1 MKYTLRL
8 CISMLCFVLP
18 ATSLA
23 LQTDTGIPPETAGLT
38 KQSRSITLHGRVV
51 DARSGEPIAKV
62 KIIVVATQQSTS
74 TDENGGFTLEGIQPG
89 ELDLY
94 ITTVTYGLVKKTITV
109 KDVERAEVEIALNQ
123 EGATLTEKITV
134 SAGPFEQIE
143 TNAPSEKALNKTEL
157 QTLSMVLVGDPL
169 RASQSLPGV
178 TANNDLRSEFAVR
191 GAGYDHIGI
200 YVDGILT
207 DDLVHTTIIDNETD
221 NKLSLSVIN
230 SDTLSGL
237 SFFSGSFP
245 AKYGEKTA
253 AVLNLETRDG
263 NRIKPSGR
271 FSTGVLTTA
280 GVVDGPFANKKGS
293 WLIAGR
299 TSYVDYLQRFVEKIT
314 NTNAANTDNESNGS
328 LDFTDMQSK
337 VVYDL
342 SSRHQVGISAIY
354 GLFLGADPASAD
366 RTDPNDLHK
375 LDSRNLLVNA
385 HWNYSP
391 NAQLLAQ
398 TRVFALQTNSTTVN
412 RNDAPIDDRN
422 RTQIGVRNDTNFLT
436 HRAHRIE
443 GGFYVRSIG
452 SSQTSNFFRIS
463 EPTVFDAL
471 ESFDRKAV
479 EQAYYGQDT
488 WSSERNGLSIT
499 GGGRIQHSGLT
510 GETLFS
516 PRASLAIS
524 RRNTWTLRAGFGKYY
539 QFPDFRQLF
548 GYLGNPNLRAERAT
562 HYNMS
567 VERTFGD
574 RTRVLAEVYD
584 REDKDQIFSLS
595 EPRVQAGNITLEGF
609 PFQNSLRGHARG
621 VELSVQRRS
630 ANGLTGWI
638 SYAYSRTQL
647 QDMQDSLSFVSDF
660 DQRHTIN
667 TYGSYR
673 LTATFNLSAQWR
685 YGSGLPWR
693 GFLEPFGSGFTVGSQ
708 RNTARLPYYS
718 RVDLR
723 ANKAFLFRKWK
734 LTLSGEVLNVQNRMN
749 FVDVRSD
756 PIRIKSRG
764 RAFYGLTDLM
774 PILPSIGVA
783 FDF

>member
-8 CISMLCFVLP
+8 WVSMLFFVLP
-18 ATSLA
+18 ISTFAR
-23 LQTDTGIPPETAGLT
+23 QTDTGISNITAGLT
-38 KQSRSITLHGRVV
+38 KQSRLITLRGRVV
-51 DARSGEPIAKV
+51 DARTGEPVAKV
-62 KIIVVATQQSTS
+62 KIIVVGSQQSTS
-74 TDENGGFTLEGIQPG
+74 TDENGVFSLEGIQPG

-94 ITTVTYGLVKKTITV
+94 ITTVSYGLVKKTITV
-109 KDVERAEVEIALNQ
+109 KDAEKAEVEIALNQ
-123 EGATLTEKITV
+123 EGATLTEKVTV
-134 SAGPFEQIE
+134 SAGPFEEIE
-143 TNAPSEKALNKTEL
+143 TNASSEKALNKTEL
-157 QTLSMVLVGDPL
+157 QSLSMVLVGDPL
-169 RASQSLPGV
+169 RASQALPGV

-191 GAGYDHIGI
+191 GAGYERIGI

-207 DDLVHTTIIDNETD
+207 DDFVHTAILDNETD

-230 SDTLSGL
+230 SDTISGL
-237 SFFSGSFP
+237 SFFSGAFP

-253 AVLNLETRDG
+253 GVLNLETRDG

-271 FSTGVLTTA
+271 FSTGLLNTA
-280 GVVDGPFANKKGS
+280 GVVDGPFSNKKGS

-299 TSYVDYLQRFVEKIT
+299 TSYLDYLQRLIENIT
-314 NTNAANTDNESNGS
+314 NTGANKDEQANAH
-328 LDFTDMQSK
+328 LDFTDIQSK

-354 GLFLGADPASAD
+354 GIFLGADPASASQV
-366 RTDPNDLHK
+366 DPNDLSK
-375 LDSRNLLVNA
+375 IDSRNLLING

-398 TRVFALQTNSTTVN
+398 TRIFALQTNSTSVN
-412 RNDAPIDDRN
+412 RNNAAIDDRI
-422 RTQIGVRNDTNFLT
+422 RTQIGIRNDMNFLT

-443 GGFYVRSIG
+443 GGFYVRSI
-452 SSQTSNFFRIS
+452 SSTQTSNFFKIS
-463 EPTVFDAL
+463 EPSAFETL
-471 ESFDRKAV
+471 ESFDRDAM
-479 EQAYYGQDT
+479 EQAYYAQDT
-488 WSSERNGLSIT
+488 WSSERKGLSVT

-516 PRASLAIS
+516 PRASLAVS
-524 RRNTWTLRAGFGKYY
+524 TWTNWKLRAGFGKYY

-562 HYNMS
+562 HYNS
-567 VERTFGD
+567 SIERTFGD

-595 EPRVQAGNITLEGF
+595 EPRIQAGQITIDGF
-609 PFQNSLRGHARG
+609 PFQNSLRGYARG
-621 VELSVQRRS
+621 VELSLQRRS

-638 SYAYSRTQL
+638 SYAYSRTRL
-647 QDMQDSLSFVSDF
+647 QDQQDNLSFVSDF
-660 DQRHTIN
+660 DQRHTLN
-667 TYGSYR
+667 MYGSYR
-673 LTATFNLSAQWR
+673 LTATFNMSAQWR

-693 GFLEPFGSGFTVGSQ
+693 GFLEQIGSSFSVGSG
-708 RNTARLPYYS
+708 RNTVRLPYYS

-723 ANKAFLFRKWK
+723 ANKAFLFKKWK
-734 LTLSGEVLNVQNRMN
+734 LTLSGEVLNVQNRKN
-749 FVDVRSD
+749 FLDVRSD
-756 PIRIKSRG
+756 PVRIRSRG

>member
-18 ATSLA
+18 TTTFA
-23 LQTDTGIPPETAGLT
+23 LHTDTGISYETVGLA
-38 KQSRSITLHGRVV
+38 KQSRSTTLHGRVV

-62 KIIVVATQQSTS
+62 KIIVVASQQSTS
-74 TDENGGFTLEGIQPG
+74 TDENGVFTLEGVQPG
-89 ELDLY
+89 ALDLY
-94 ITTVTYGLVKKTITV
+94 ITTVIYGLVKKTITI
-109 KDVERAEVEIALNQ
+109 KDAENAEVEIALNQ
-123 EGATLTEKITV
+123 EGATLTETVTV
-134 SAGPFEQIE
+134 SAGPYEGIE
-143 TNAPSEKALNKTEL
+143 TNAPSEKVLNKTEL
-157 QTLSMVLVGDPL
+157 QTISMVLVGDPL

-207 DDLVHTTIIDNETD
+207 DDFVHTTVIDNETD

-230 SDTLSGL
+230 SDTISGL
-237 SFFSGSFP
+237 SFFSGAFP

-271 FSTGVLTTA
+271 FSTGVLTTS

-299 TSYVDYLQRFVEKIT
+299 TSYFDYLQRFVEKIT
-314 NTNAANTDNESNGS
+314 NTDTANTNESNGR
-328 LDFTDMQSK
+328 LDFTDAQSK

-354 GLFLGADPASAD
+354 GLFLGADPASLD
-366 RTDPNDLHK
+366 RIDPNDLHK

-422 RTQIGVRNDTNFLT
+422 RTQFGVRNDTNFLT
-436 HRAHRIE
+436 HRAHRVE
-443 GGFYVRSIG
+443 GGFYVRSMG

-463 EPTVFDAL
+463 EPSVFDTL
-471 ESFDRKAV
+471 ESFDRNAV
-479 EQAYYGQDT
+479 EQAAYVQDT
-488 WSSERNGLSIT
+488 WSSERNGLSVT

-516 PRASLAIS
+516 PRASLALS
-524 RRNTWTLRAGFGKYY
+524 KWNTWRFRAGFGKYY

-548 GYLGNPNLRAERAT
+548 GYLGNANLRAEGAT

-584 REDKDQIFSLS
+584 REDKDQIFSLF

-621 VELSVQRRS
+621 VELSLQRRS

-647 QDMQDSLSFVSDF
+647 QDLQDNLSFVSDF

-667 TYGSYR
+667 MYGSYR

-693 GFLEPFGSGFTVGSQ
+693 GFLEQEGSNFFVGSN
-708 RNTARLPYYS
+708 RNTIRLPYYS

-734 LTLSGEVLNVQNRMN
+734 LTLSGEVLNVQNRKN
-749 FVDVRSD
+749 VFDLRSD
-756 PIRIKSRG
+756 PVRIKSRG

>member
-8 CISMLCFVLP
+8 CVSMLCLVLP
-18 ATSLA
+18 ITTYALETHTGTS
-23 LQTDTGIPPETAGLT
+23 IVTAGLA
-38 KQSRSITLHGRVV
+38 KQTRSITLHGRVV

-62 KIIVVATQQSTS
+62 KIIVVSSQQSTS
-74 TDENGGFTLEGIQPG
+74 TDENGFFTLEGIQPG
-89 ELDLY
+89 ELELY

-109 KDVERAEVEIALNQ
+109 NDVEKAEVEIALNQ
-123 EGATLTEKITV
+123 EGATLTEKVTV
-134 SAGPFEQIE
+134 SAGPFEDIE

-207 DDLVHTTIIDNETD
+207 DDFVHTTIIDNETD

-230 SDTLSGL
+230 SDTISGL
-237 SFFSGSFP
+237 SFFSGAFP

-253 AVLNLETRDG
+253 AVLNLETRNG
-263 NRIKPSGR
+263 NKIKPSGR
-271 FSTGVLTTA
+271 FSTGILTTA
-280 GVVDGPFANKKGS
+280 GVVDGPFANGS

-299 TSYVDYLQRFVEKIT
+299 TSYFDYLQRFVEKIT
-314 NTNAANTDNESNGS
+314 NTDGANRDNETNGR

-354 GLFLGADPASAD
+354 GIFLGADPASAD
-366 RTDPNDLHK
+366 RSDPNDLHK
-375 LDSRNLLVNA
+375 LDSRNMLVNA

-391 NAQLLAQ
+391 NAQLLVQ

-412 RNDAPIDDRN
+412 QNNAPIDDRN
-422 RTQIGVRNDTNFLT
+422 RIQIGVRNDTNFLA

-463 EPTVFDAL
+463 EPAVFDTL
-471 ESFDRKAV
+471 ETFDRHAV
-479 EQAYYGQDT
+479 EQAYYAQDT
-488 WSSERNGLSIT
+488 WSSERNGLSVT
-499 GGGRIQHSGLT
+499 GGARIQHSGLT

-516 PRASLAIS
+516 PRASLAVS
-524 RRNTWTLRAGFGKYY
+524 RWNAWKFRAGFGKYN

-548 GYLGNPNLRAERAT
+548 GFLGNPNLRGERAT

-574 RTRVLAEVYD
+574 RTRLLAELYD

-595 EPRVQAGNITLEGF
+595 EPRIQTGNITLEGF
-609 PFQNSLRGHARG
+609 PFQNSLRGYARG
-621 VELSVQRRS
+621 VEVSLQRRS

-638 SYAYSRTQL
+638 SYAYSRTRL
-647 QDMQDSLSFVSDF
+647 QDLQDSLSFVSDF

-667 TYGSYR
+667 MYGSYR

-693 GFLEPFGSGFTVGSQ
+693 GFLQQIGTTFSVGSE

-723 ANKAFLFRKWK
+723 ANKAFLFKKWK
-734 LTLSGEVLNVQNRMN
+734 LTLSGEVLNVLNREN

>member
-8 CISMLCFVLP
+8 CVSLLSFVLP
-18 ATSLA
+18 ISAVP
-23 LQTDTGIPPETAGLT
+23 LQTATITSIETSGLAR
-38 KQSRSITLHGRVV
+38 QSRSITLHGRVV

-62 KIIVVATQQSTS
+62 KIIVVASQQTTS

-89 ELDLY
+89 EVDLY
-94 ITTVTYGLVKKTITV
+94 ITTVSYGLVKRTITV
-109 KDVERAEVEIALNQ
+109 KDADKAEVEIALNQ
-123 EGATLTEKITV
+123 EGAALTEKVTV
-134 SAGPFEQIE
+134 SAGPFELIE

-207 DDLVHTTIIDNETD
+207 DDFVHTTIIDNETD

-230 SDTLSGL
+230 SDTISGL
-237 SFFSGSFP
+237 SFFSGAFP

-271 FSTGVLTTA
+271 FSTGLLTTA
-280 GVVDGPFANKKGS
+280 GVVDGPIANKNGS

-314 NTNAANTDNESNGS
+314 NTDGANTSNDSNGRI
-328 LDFTDMQSK
+328 DFTDMQSK

-342 SSRHQVGISAIY
+342 STRHQVGISAIY
-354 GLFLGADPASAD
+354 GLFLGADSASTAGS
-366 RTDPNDLHK
+366 DPNDLHK

-391 NAQLLAQ
+391 TAQLLAQ
-398 TRVFALQTNSTTVN
+398 TRVFVLQTNSTTVN

-422 RTQIGVRNDTNFLT
+422 RSQIGIRNDTNFLA
-436 HRAHRIE
+436 HRAHRLE
-443 GGFYVRSIG
+443 GGFYVRSIV
-452 SSQTSNFFRIS
+452 SSQTSNFFRTS
-463 EPTVFDAL
+463 EPFGLDTL
-471 ESFDRKAV
+471 ESFDRRAV
-479 EQAYYGQDT
+479 EQAYYAQDT
-488 WSSERNGLSIT
+488 WSSERNALSVT

-516 PRASLAIS
+516 PRASVAVS
-524 RRNTWTLRAGFGKYY
+524 GFNTWRLRAGFGTYY

-574 RTRVLAEVYD
+574 RTRLLAEVYD
-584 REDKDQIFSLS
+584 REDKDQVFSLS

-621 VELSVQRRS
+621 VELSLQRRS
-630 ANGLTGWI
+630 ANGLTGWV
-638 SYAYSRTQL
+638 SYAYSRTRL
-647 QDMQDSLSFVSDF
+647 QDQLDNLSFVSDF

-667 TYGSYR
+667 MYGSYR

-693 GFLEPFGSGFTVGSQ
+693 GFLQQVGSTFSIGSE

-734 LTLSGEVLNVQNRMN
+734 LTLSGEVLNVLNRNN
-749 FVDVRSD
+749 FVDLRSD

>member
-1 MKYTLRL
+1 MKYMLCLR
-8 CISMLCFVLP
+8 IGMLCFVLP
-18 ATSLA
+18 ISTFG
-23 LQTDTGIPPETAGLT
+23 LQTDTPNSPDIAALA
-38 KQSRSITLHGRVV
+38 KQNPSITLRGRVV

-62 KIIVVATQQSTS
+62 KIIVVASQQTTS
-74 TDENGGFTLEGIQPG
+74 TDDNGVFMLEGIQPG

-109 KDVERAEVEIALNQ
+109 KDVEKAEVEIALNQ

-134 SAGPFEQIE
+134 SAGPFEELE

-207 DDLVHTTIIDNETD
+207 DDFVHTTIIDNETD

-230 SDTLSGL
+230 SDTISGL
-237 SFFSGSFP
+237 SFFSGAFP

-253 AVLNLETRDG
+253 AVLNLETREG

-271 FSTGVLTTA
+271 FSTGLLTTA
-280 GVVDGPFANKKGS
+280 GVVDGPFAKRKGS

-299 TSYVDYLQRFVEKIT
+299 TSYFDYLQRFVENLT
-314 NTNAANTDNESNGS
+314 NTDAANSNQTDGRI
-328 LDFTDMQSK
+328 DFTDMQSK

-342 SSRHQVGISAIY
+342 SSRHQIGISAIY
-354 GLFLGADPASAD
+354 GIFLGADPASPD
-366 RTDPNDLHK
+366 RIDPNDLHK
-375 LDSRNLLVNA
+375 LDSRNMLVNA
-385 HWNYSP
+385 HWSYSP

-412 RNDAPIDDRN
+412 RNNAPIDDRN
-422 RTQIGVRNDTNFLT
+422 RSQIGVRNDTNFLT

-452 SSQTSNFFRIS
+452 SNQTSNFFRLA
-463 EPTVFDAL
+463 EPLVFDTL
-471 ESFDRKAV
+471 ESFDRHAV
-479 EQAYYGQDT
+479 EQAYYAQDT
-488 WSSERNGLSIT
+488 WSSERNGLSVT
-499 GGGRIQHSGLT
+499 GGARIQHSGLT
-510 GETLFS
+510 GETLVS
-516 PRASLAIS
+516 PRSSLAVS
-524 RRNTWTLRAGFGKYY
+524 RWNTWRLRAGFGEYY
-539 QFPDFRQLF
+539 QFADFRQLF
-548 GYLGNPNLRAERAT
+548 GYLGNPNLRAERAM
-562 HYNMS
+562 HYNLS

-574 RTRVLAEVYD
+574 RTRLLAEVYD

-621 VELSVQRRS
+621 VELSLQRRS

-638 SYAYSRTQL
+638 SYAYSQTQL
-647 QDMQDSLSFVSDF
+647 HDLQDNLSFVSDF

-667 TYGSYR
+667 MYGSYR
-673 LTATFNLSAQWR
+673 LTATVNLSAQWR

-693 GFLEPFGSGFTVGSQ
+693 GFLEQVGSTFAVGSQ

-734 LTLSGEVLNVQNRMN
+734 LTLSGEVLNVQNRKN
-749 FVDVRSD
+749 LFDLRSD
-756 PIRIKSRG
+756 PVRIRARG

>member
-1 MKYTLRL
+1 MEYMIRL
-8 CISMLCFVLP
+8 CVSMLCFVLP
-18 ATSLA
+18 ITTLA
-23 LQTDTGIPPETAGLT
+23 LHTDTGNSHETAGLA

-51 DARSGEPIAKV
+51 DALSGEPIAKV
-62 KIIVVATQQSTS
+62 KIIVVASQQSTS
-74 TDENGGFTLEGIQPG
+74 TDENGVFTLEGIQPG

-94 ITTVTYGLVKKTITV
+94 ITTVSYGLVKKTITV
-109 KDVERAEVEIALNQ
+109 KDVAKAEVEFALNQ
-123 EGATLTEKITV
+123 EGASLTETVTV
-134 SAGPFEQIE
+134 SAGPYEGIE
-143 TNAPSEKALNKTEL
+143 ANAPSEKTLNKTEL
-157 QTLSMVLVGDPL
+157 QTISMVLVGDPL

-178 TANNDLRSEFAVR
+178 TADNDLRSEFAVR

-207 DDLVHTTIIDNETD
+207 DDFVHTTIIDNETD

-230 SDTLSGL
+230 SDTISGL
-237 SFFSGSFP
+237 SFFSGAFP

-263 NRIKPSGR
+263 NRIKPAGR

-299 TSYVDYLQRFVEKIT
+299 TSYFDYLQRFVEKIT
-314 NTNAANTDNESNGS
+314 NTDKANTDESNGR

-337 VVYDL
+337 VVFDL

-354 GLFLGADPASAD
+354 GIFLGADPASLD
-366 RTDPNDLHK
+366 RSDPNDLHK

-398 TRVFALQTNSTTVN
+398 TRVFALQTNSNTVN

-422 RTQIGVRNDTNFLT
+422 RTQIGVRNDTNFLA

-443 GGFYVRSIG
+443 GGFYVRSIRSG
-452 SSQTSNFFRIS
+452 QTSNFFRTS
-463 EPTVFDAL
+463 EPSVFVTL
-471 ESFDRKAV
+471 ESFDRNAV
-479 EQAYYGQDT
+479 EQAAYAQDT
-488 WSSERNGLSIT
+488 WSSERNGLSVT

-516 PRASLAIS
+516 PRASLALS
-524 RRNTWTLRAGFGKYY
+524 KWNTWRFRAGLGKYY

-548 GYLGNPNLRAERAT
+548 GYLGNPNLRAEGAT

-567 VERTFGD
+567 VERTFGE
-574 RTRVLAEVYD
+574 RSRVLAEVYD
-584 REDKDQIFSLS
+584 REDKDQIFSLF
-595 EPRVQAGNITLEGF
+595 EPRVQAGNITLDGF

-621 VELSVQRRS
+621 VELSLQRRS
-630 ANGLTGWI
+630 ANGLTGWV

-647 QDMQDSLSFVSDF
+647 RDLQDNLRFVSDF
-660 DQRHTIN
+660 DQRHTMN
-667 TYGSYR
+667 MFGSYR

-693 GFLEPFGSGFTVGSQ
+693 GFLEQEGSNFFVGSN
-708 RNTARLPYYS
+708 RNTIRLPYYS

-734 LTLSGEVLNVQNRMN
+734 LTLSGEVLNVQNRKN
-749 FVDVRSD
+749 LFDLRSD
-756 PIRIKSRG
+756 PVRIKSRG